1 MSTNHIIPHAH
12 LVSPQMRSQLM
23 NHPARV
29 YWFTGLSGSGKSTLA
44 SGFEEALHQ
53 SGVHTYLLDGD
64 NVRTG
69 LNAGLGF
76 SPEDRTENLRRVAEV
91 ARLMADAGLVVLAA
105 FVSPFKEDRAM
116 VKRIVGE
123 DRFVEVYVEAPLEL
137 CEQRDVKGLYAKARA
152 GEIKGFTGIDQPFE
166 APDKP
171 HLTLHTG
178 SLSREEGIATL
189 LNHWNTHA

>member
-1 MSTNHIIPHAH
+1 MSTNHIIPHQH
-12 LVSPQMRSQLM
+12 LITPDMRSALM

-44 SGFEEALHQ
+44 SGFEDALYRE
-53 SGVHTYLLDGD
+53 GVHTYLLDGD

-76 SPEDRTENLRRVAEV
+76 SPEDRKENLRRVAEV
-91 ARLMADAGLVVLAA
+91 ARLMVDAGLVVLAA
-105 FVSPFKEDRAM
+105 FVSPFREDRAM
-116 VKRIVGE
+116 VKSIVGPE
-123 DRFVEVYVEAPLEL
+123 RFVEVYVEAPLEV
-137 CEQRDVKGLYAKARA
+137 CEGRDVKGLYAKARA

-166 APDKP
+166 TPENA

-178 SLSREEGIATL
+178 RQTPEEGIAQL
-189 LNHWNTHA
+189 INHWKTNA